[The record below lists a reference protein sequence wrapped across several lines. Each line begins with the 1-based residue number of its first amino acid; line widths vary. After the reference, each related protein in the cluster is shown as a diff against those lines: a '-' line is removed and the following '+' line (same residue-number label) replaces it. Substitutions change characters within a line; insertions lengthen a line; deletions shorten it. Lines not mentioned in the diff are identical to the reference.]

1 MTEPFGELEH
11 GFDDRWDRQ
20 ALKDGGGVAL
30 MLVVPCTLI
39 ARLLAGSDGESS
51 SGWSAFLALGALLG
65 FVLGA
70 GVAAWR
76 QHRGTPMSLRAQ
88 CSCCAVFL
96 GVQAVFTAIRI
107 GMGDPV
113 RGAGCAVS
121 LTLALGGG
129 LFGGILGGFLQRKGA
144 VPYR

>member
-1 MTEPFGELEH
+1 MTEPFGELGS

-20 ALKDGGGVAL
+20 ALKDGGSVAL

-70 GVAAWR
+70 GVSAWR
-76 QHRGTPMSLRAQ
+76 QQRGTPMSHALVLVL
-88 CSCCAVFL
+88 AVFV

-113 RGAGCAVS
+113 RWGRIVVS